1 MRQSSPSRTNAVSM
15 FARRIWVKRRRTAWD
30 FSVSSPKRR
39 RRVVAAGAGGRGGAA
54 WGGASTTRARAGGA
68 DERGGAS
75 KAPLEPRDGLDLD
88 AGTARQ
94 GRDLDC
100 RARWRGGL
108 SKEARVGRVE
118 RLELA
123 EVREVDCRLYDVLQ
137 GGAGRLEDG
146 FEVLQDALRL
156 RLDAP
161 ADKLPRRRVE
171 GDLPRQEEEVAG
183 ADGLRKI
190 GRASCR

>member
-15 FARRIWVKRRRTAWD
+15 FERKIWVKRRRTACD

-39 RRVVAAGAGGRGGAA
+39 RRAVAAGAGGRGGGA

-68 DERGGAS
+68 DERGGALR
-75 KAPLEPRDGLDLD
+75 APLEPRDGLDLD
-88 AGTARQ
+88 AGAARQ

-100 RARWRGGL
+100 RAPRRGRL
-108 SKEARVGRVE
+108 SQEAREGRVE

-123 EVREVDCRLYDVLQ
+123 GVREVARRLHDVLQ

-146 FEVLQDALRL
+146 FEVLHDALGL

-171 GDLPRQEEEVAG
+171 GDLPR
-183 ADGLRKI
+183 
-190 GRASCR
+190 